1 MLQRVE
7 FKDSTLWEKILTDY
21 RARAIAR
28 KSAIVSFL
36 VTFSFFFLL
45 FYFWEEEPWLVF
57 GKSLFLGIFGFL
69 VTFYAVLF
77 SVIAFSRGETGE
89 QGKADRGTSSIGAQD
104 SSEA

>member
-57 GKSLFLGIFGFL
+57 GKSLFFGDLWVSCYLLCSVVFCYSFL
-69 VTFYAVLF
+69 KG
-77 SVIAFSRGETGE
+77 RNW
-89 QGKADRGTSSIGAQD
+89 
-104 SSEA
+104 